1 MATIINHPGW
11 DEDPWEIELHEAPVI
26 DRDNYLYSDESPDKI
41 ADETPMRNDFGWGL
55 VEGIANLF
63 ETIASG
69 VGAAL
74 SGVGNFVGGAF
85 EAVFTGVGN
94 FIDGIAKAIRSI
106 FGGSSGGSGPETPPQ
121 IFNPIKTNL
130 EAVLKPRFDEIDE
143 LHESLEGL
151 FGEIQEQGE
160 EFGRKL
166 EEQEGLGQSIS
177 DRVTEL
183 NNQLYGEPGAEGPD
197 QGEINRINNVLWNE
211 QTGWNV
217 TQEKINEAQ
226 EQINTLQDQVNEEQR
241 RYSELNRK
249 MLEEQQEFIS
259 RTMIVYGR
267 SGGARDD
274 YMNVTRD
281 GTGTWWRIEALGDWT
296 GFYTYQSARYN
307 SGSESWEPV
316 IESSPVPDPFFPNPR
331 VAPRPDWNQNAL
343 ITYWV
348 SQAKHEYSDA
358 TANNFWPSQTSWRV
372 PSELTFTA
380 TYTGKHAIFWEFT
393 WGAAT
398 YHDTYEARVRRNGSS
413 TLLQWGPA
421 TKVGPIGFW
430 GNGVQTRTLRGEDIH
445 LNKGDRITFEVRSNA
460 DTTTQREII
469 RSNRRIDWMVE
480 QTDDKA

>member
-1 MATIINHPGW
+1 MSQISW
-11 DEDPWEIELHEAPVI
+11 YVDPWEIEISEAPLLG
-26 DRDNYLYSDESPDKI
+26 REGYSYSDETPDKT
-41 ADETPMRNDFGWGL
+41 ADEKPLRNDFGWGL

-85 EAVFTGVGN
+85 EAVFTGVGS

-106 FGGSSGGSGPETPPQ
+106 FGGSSGGSEPDPPPQ

-143 LHESLEGL
+143 IHENLEGL
-151 FGEIQEQGE
+151 SSEIQEQGE
-160 EFGRKL
+160 EFGRELDK
-166 EEQEGLGQSIS
+166 QKGQGESIS
-177 DRVTEL
+177 GALSEL
-183 NNQLYGEPGAEGPD
+183 ELKLYGDPKDEGY
-197 QGEINRINNVLWNE
+197 QGEINRINELLWGE
-211 QTGWNV
+211 QDGWNT
-217 TQEKINEAQ
+217 TQERINETQ
-226 EQINTLQDQVNEEQR
+226 HQINTLQDQVNEEQR
-241 RYSELNRK
+241 KYSELNRK
-249 MLEEQQEFIS
+249 MLEDQQEFIS
-259 RTMIVYGR
+259 RTIMVHGR
-267 SGGARDD
+267 SGGTRDE

-281 GTGTWWRIEALGDWT
+281 GSGTWWRIQALGNWT

-316 IESSPVPDPFFPNPR
+316 LESSPVPDSFFSDPR
-331 VAPRPDWNQNAL
+331 VAPRPDWNYNAI

-358 TANNFWPSQTSWRV
+358 TANNFWSSQTGWV
-372 PSELTFTA
+372 TPSNLTFTA

-398 YHDTYEARVRRNGSS
+398 YTDTYEARVRRNGSS

-430 GNGVQTRTLRGEDIH
+430 GNGVQTRTLRGEGIH
-445 LNKGDRITFEVRSNA
+445 LNKGDQITFEVRSNA
-460 DTTTQREII
+460 GTTTQREVTK
-469 RSNRRIDWMVE
+469 SSRRIDWMVE
-480 QTDDKA
+480 QTG